1 MEFSGQDL
9 TLYLAT
15 ANIVLGLV
23 IQTFGVP
30 SQGLCDSGSEG
41 VWQAPLFVGQ
51 VLGSTAQFLQLH
63 MPCPGQCQGRG
74 IFPQTV
80 CLSCV
85 QVPGCTLLAALVLGL
100 PLLCP
105 LSVLVFLQPSPSLSE
120 TPVSNSGAKMTVSG
134 VAEVTVGPVV
144 TGGLFV
150 GEVCWWCQS
159 CGLFTDRNVLFDSR
173 IALVATP

>member
-1 MEFSGQDL
+1 MAG
-9 TLYLAT
+9 TP
-15 ANIVLGLV
+15 I
-23 IQTFGVP
+23 
-30 SQGLCDSGSEG
+30 
-41 VWQAPLFVGQ
+41 QAPLLVGR

-105 LSVLVFLQPSPSLSE
+105 LSVLVFLQPSPSLSA
-120 TPVSNSGAKMTVSG
+120 TPVSSSGAKMTVSG

-150 GEVCWWCQS
+150 GEVC
-159 CGLFTDRNVLFDSR
+159 
-173 IALVATP
+173 